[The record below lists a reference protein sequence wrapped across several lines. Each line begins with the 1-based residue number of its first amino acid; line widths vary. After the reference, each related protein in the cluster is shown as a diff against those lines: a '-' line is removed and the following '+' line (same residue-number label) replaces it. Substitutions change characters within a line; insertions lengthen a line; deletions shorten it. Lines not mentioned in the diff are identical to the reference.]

1 MIKIL
6 IFIIF
11 ISSSAYGG
19 NYVSSASWKNVKTA
33 YNSCTFMGF
42 LCSMNIEQIKAQRRG
57 VSLGDLMII
66 YSKNKEID
74 RFKVKRIFYEKNT
87 GQCWISKE
95 NKNKF
100 KHYFVTSSCTG
111 R

>member
-1 MIKIL
+1 MVIL
-6 IFIIF
+6 F
-11 ISSSAYGG
+11 SSTASFAG
-19 NYVSSASWKNVKTA
+19 NYVNSASWNNGKTA
-33 YNSCTFMGF
+33 YNSCSLFGF
-42 LCSMNIEQIKAQRRG
+42 LCSMNIEKISSQRNAIS
-57 VSLGDLMII
+57 VGDLMIV

-100 KHYFVTSSCTG
+100 KHFFVTSNCRG